1 MGNTLSNF
9 IMFFGTSVMGISG
22 SLVGIAMAIASLWD
36 GVSDPFVGYLSD
48 NTRNKFFGRRLG
60 YMLFGSF
67 AIALLNI
74 LIWTMPSSLSQ
85 AGKFI
90 WLLLSML
97 AIETAN
103 TFFGTP
109 YAALGID
116 LAPDY
121 NEQSKVQGYKTM
133 FSIVG
138 MIMPSV
144 LMYFFMPSISI
155 GIQTQFSQEGYIN
168 IAYVN
173 SALALICGS
182 LVVFGTLK
190 PVQRANRVAMLSF
203 KKEKFNLGQLMSGY
217 FEVLKKRDFRSVILG
232 YSAALIAS
240 AFLTSVGMHL
250 FTYCYHFSSPQISML
265 LIALFGGAIAS
276 QPLWLHVSKRL
287 DKKQALIISLSLIVL
302 GIALTFLTFLFR
314 SYATPD
320 VMFFYVLPC
329 IIFCGLGAGAM
340 YSLPMSMY
348 ADVVTLEMYKTGKN
362 NAGAYSGFFTFTY
375 NLANSIA
382 LLIIGFLLDL
392 IKFDSTQPVQA
403 MSVQNGLGLIVLCG
417 CSIALALSITLFS
430 KYSIK
435 RADVLK
441 IQLMSN
447 REEDNNQ
454 KTAKN

>member
-121 NEQSKVQGYKTM
+121 NEQSKVQSYKTM

-173 SALALICGS
+173 SALALVCGS

>member
-121 NEQSKVQGYKTM
+121 NEQSKVQSYKTM
-133 FSIVG
+133 FSIIG

-287 DKKQALIISLSLIVL
+287 DKKQALIISLSIIVL

-403 MSVQNGLGLIVLCG
+403 MSVQSGLGLIVLCG

-454 KTAKN
+454 KTVEN